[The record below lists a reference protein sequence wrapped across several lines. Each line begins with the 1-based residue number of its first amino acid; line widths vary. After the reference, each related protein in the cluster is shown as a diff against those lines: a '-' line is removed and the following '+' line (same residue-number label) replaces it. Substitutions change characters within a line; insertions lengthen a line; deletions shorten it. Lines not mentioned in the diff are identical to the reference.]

1 MNKRIKHFERRY
13 GSALGTATVKAGL
26 EKDGRTLV
34 LIFQDGGMPYD
45 PLSTKEPDTSLSAM
59 DRPVGGLGVLLVK
72 KLMDEKSYAYQN
84 GQNILTLR
92 KNQNKEIEP

>member
-1 MNKRIKHFERRY
+1 ME
-13 GSALGTATVKAGL
+13 
-26 EKDGRTLV
+26 EDGRTLV

-45 PLSTKEPDTSLSAM
+45 PLSAKDPDTSLSAA
-59 DRPVGGLGVLLVK
+59 DRPFGGLGVLLVK

-92 KNQNKEIEP
+92 KKIQ